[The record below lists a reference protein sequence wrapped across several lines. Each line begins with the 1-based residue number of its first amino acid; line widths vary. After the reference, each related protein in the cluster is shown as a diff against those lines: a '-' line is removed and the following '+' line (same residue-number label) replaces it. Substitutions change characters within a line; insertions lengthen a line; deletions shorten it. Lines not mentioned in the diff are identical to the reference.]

1 LTDEKQLEV
10 LRVDTGE
17 KRDMTT
23 TITPPLPQ
31 TSAQRE
37 MVPRPKQTAQQR
49 RRRRLLLSAI
59 LFVLLPSFAATA
71 YYTLIAA
78 PQYAVEVRFAVRGI
92 DSAGAGSELLGMF
105 TGVAAPGSTLT
116 DAYIV
121 LDYIHSKEILLRLSE
136 IMDIQKPF
144 LHGNA
149 DFISAFRSPGAPVEE
164 FLEYWKTMVRT
175 SLDSASRI
183 VTVEVRAFTP
193 DDALKIAKSIELLSE
208 RLVNGLSERARKDAV
223 LSASQEVTRM
233 ENRLRRS
240 SEAMR
245 VFREKHQDI
254 DPSQTAQANLQRL
267 STIQTQI
274 NEARARLVTQRS
286 YMAKDAPPV
295 LHTINQIK
303 ALEEQL
309 KVERER
315 LGTGVGGTPAN
326 ASTLSGVVDDYQAL
340 LLEQEFAQKAYVSA
354 LSSLE
359 RARISADQQQRYL
372 GTFVPPRRPQ
382 SAIYPRRAVSILV
395 FVLLNIVVW
404 GIGVLAVYAIRD
416 HAIS

>member
-1 LTDEKQLEV
+1 
-10 LRVDTGE
+10 
-17 KRDMTT
+17 
-23 TITPPLPQ
+23 
-31 TSAQRE
+31 
-37 MVPRPKQTAQQR
+37 
-49 RRRRLLLSAI
+49 
-59 LFVLLPSFAATA
+59 
-71 YYTLIAA
+71 
-78 PQYAVEVRFAVRGI
+78 
-92 DSAGAGSELLGMF
+92 MF

-144 LHGNA
+144 LRGNA
-149 DFISAFRSPGAPVEE
+149 DFVSAFRSPGAPVEE

-183 VTVEVRAFTP
+183 VTVEVRAFNP

-208 RLVNGLSERARKDAV
+208 RLVNELSERARKDAV

-233 ENRLRRS
+233 ENRLRKS

-254 DPSQTAQANLQRL
+254 DPSLTAQANLQRL

-286 YMAKDAPPV
+286 YMAKEAPPV

-315 LGTGVGGTPAN
+315 LGSGVGGTSGN

-382 SAIYPRRAVSILV
+382 SAIYPRRVVSIFV
-395 FVLLNIVVW
+395 FILLNIVVW
-404 GIGVLAVYAIRD
+404 AIGVLAVYAIRD